1 MNRERAGQRRGVP
14 MLAPVLE
21 ALKQLGHYTDAEI
34 TAAVLSAMFT
44 VFVKQGVASDAR
56 PFGEMLPPDM
66 LIDAQDQSSIEL
78 GPRRYIEPKPRR
90 GCGVCRPQAPEHR
103 V

>member
-56 PFGEMLPPDM
+56 RL
-66 LIDAQDQSSIEL
+66 AKCC
-78 GPRRYIEPKPRR
+78 RRI
-90 GCGVCRPQAPEHR
+90 C
-103 V
+103 